1 MNHIFN
7 RRSSWCMCKIN
18 RQSSLQ
24 NKDNYVCFI
33 FKSVTKCTRNCA
45 IANRSSS
52 ASYNSIKNTN
62 EDNYVCFI
70 FKSVTKCTRNCAI
83 ANRSSSASYNSI
95 KNKNEDDKCILNIHA
110 ARMCQKI

>member
-7 RRSSWCMCKIN
+7 RRSSWRMCKIN

-62 EDNYVCFI
+62 ED
-70 FKSVTKCTRNCAI
+70 
-83 ANRSSSASYNSI
+83 
-95 KNKNEDDKCILNIHA
+95 DKCILDIHA
-110 ARMCQKI
+110 TRMCQKI